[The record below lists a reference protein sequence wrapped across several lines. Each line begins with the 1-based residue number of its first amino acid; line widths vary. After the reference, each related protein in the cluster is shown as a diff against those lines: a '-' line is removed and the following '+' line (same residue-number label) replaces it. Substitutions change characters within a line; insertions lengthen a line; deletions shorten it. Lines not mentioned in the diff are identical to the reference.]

1 MSAAPLLTFAAE
13 AETSGVNPFLVGAI
27 VLALLAI
34 AVFALLAYLA
44 FRASRLR
51 STVDLAAGSRL
62 VR

>member
-34 AVFALLAYLA
+34 AVFALLA
-44 FRASRLR
+44 FG
-51 STVDLAAGSRL
+51 AGRDHS
-62 VR
+62 